1 MYKKVLFP
9 TDFSESVKKTIE
21 CIGDIP
27 GVKEVLL
34 LHIIDAT
41 HPSKHGWIHGQH
53 IEDAKIRLGE
63 QKEHLENLG
72 LKVDA
77 KVETITYGNVSDAIL
92 KTADDEKV
100 SLIVM
105 NAKGNS
111 LIKGLLL
118 GSTSLEVIRHSKT
131 HVLLMRHKLVE
142 GLEGEKFER
151 FCPRLLSKVL
161 CPTDFSEP
169 AEDMLSFIKNLDGIQ
184 EIVLVHVVTKGE
196 TTEEID
202 TNIEEAK
209 KKLDVIK
216 ENFADYKVENHV
228 RIGHPAEEICSL
240 AEEEDVSI
248 IVMSSHGKSWLKELM
263 LGDTTF
269 NVIKTAKRPVLVVS
283 SKK

>member
-1 MYKKVLFP
+1 MYEKVLFP
-9 TDFSESVKKTIE
+9 TDFSESVKKTLE

-34 LHIIDAT
+34 LHVIDAT
-41 HPSKHGWIHGQH
+41 HPSKHGWTHGQH

-72 LKVDA
+72 LKVDT
-77 KVETITYGNVSDAIL
+77 KVEIITDGNVSDVIL

-142 GLEGEKFER
+142 GLEGEKFEK
-151 FCPRLLSKVL
+151 FCPRILSKVL

-169 AEDMLSFIKNLDGIQ
+169 AKDTLSFIKNLKGIQ
-184 EIVLVHVVTKGE
+184 EIALVYVVTKGD

-202 TNIEEAK
+202 ANVAEAK
-209 KKLDVIK
+209 KKLEEIK
-216 ENFADYKVENHV
+216 EKFSGYKVENHIRV
-228 RIGHPAEEICSL
+228 GHPAEEICSL

-248 IVMSSHGKSWLKELM
+248 IVMSSHGKSWLKELF

-269 NVIKTAKRPVLVVS
+269 DVVKTAKRPVLVVR
-283 SKK
+283 SK